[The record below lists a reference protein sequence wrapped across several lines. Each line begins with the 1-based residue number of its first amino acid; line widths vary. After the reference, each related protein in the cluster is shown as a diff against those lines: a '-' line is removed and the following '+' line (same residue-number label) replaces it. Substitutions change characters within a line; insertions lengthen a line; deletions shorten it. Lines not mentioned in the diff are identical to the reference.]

1 MNTTI
6 LEPFLNRSLALAIP
20 PRLSRRAG
28 ASMNL
33 ITILKRRKFVS
44 KKKNNTYEVDIS
56 KLHDGKVYKNY
67 KAFVLDL
74 GWKYYRSKTAAG
86 QAQKK
91 QLDAVCRW
99 GYECDEAGR
108 KISNKVIIHEVY
120 KEAKQVVDKRKYRE
134 GELLSR
140 LVGRAIL
147 ECIQNG
153 SLLTLAEQPHLE
165 PQSDFAY
172 RDIYLTQGSLYVR
185 TGLVNP
191 SYVVSKHNRLE
202 LAKQENV
209 SMARVNDFFAC
220 NQVYLKRI
228 LGQALAQLKNRR
240 LVDHLETFCLVL
252 KEADVNTFTIE
263 QLHEKSSVDIHV
275 KEKRVFA
282 NDHQRS
288 FIFACEANVLKK
300 YGYQNFSDVYSCSF
314 DERDAFFKEIVSVIR
329 QEAKDHP
336 SEEIQSLSSLQ
347 YYYSALK
354 LTFVPRLVEQE
365 VKEYGKLTVD
375 EKEILSG
382 CLADH
387 LYEQFEAIGEGDTKE
402 KVNQVNLKRIQ
413 DNAKNRHQRAKKNQ
427 SKKDLMYQRMNE
439 DYVAEMMKLSGDV
452 ISLDSEFKIQAKLTK
467 SEVINLNFKQK

>member
-1 MNTTI
+1 MSNNLTTKTKTNPHPVN
-6 LEPFLNRSLALAIP
+6 LDELWNGRVFKNYRDLARMMGWKVYSKGGASINAQFKE
-20 PRLSRRAG
+20 LSRVCDWTRDVDENG
-28 ASMNL
+28 K
-33 ITILKRRKFVS
+33 KR
-44 KKKNNTYEVDIS
+44 
-56 KLHDGKVYKNY
+56 
-67 KAFVLDL
+67 
-74 GWKYYRSKTAAG
+74 
-86 QAQKK
+86 
-91 QLDAVCRW
+91 
-99 GYECDEAGR
+99 
-108 KISNKVIIHEVY
+108 SNRIIINEVY

-140 LVGRAIL
+140 LVGRSIL

-365 VKEYGKLTVD
+365 VKEYGKLTED

-387 LYEQFEAIGEGDTKE
+387 LYEQFEAIGEGNTKE

-452 ISLDSEFKIQAKLTK
+452 ISLESEFKIQAKLTK